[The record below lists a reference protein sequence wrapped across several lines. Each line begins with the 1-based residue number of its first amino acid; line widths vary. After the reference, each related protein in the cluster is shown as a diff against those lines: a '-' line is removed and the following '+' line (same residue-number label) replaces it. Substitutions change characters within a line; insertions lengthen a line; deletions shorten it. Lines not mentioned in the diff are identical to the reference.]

1 MTDTIR
7 RYESGVFCA
16 RIFNTNTNTLI
27 TREEIDSISYTA
39 FKLTTKSLMSSSVT
53 RTAITGHTQIA
64 VDKTETL
71 LEEAICD
78 NYWTLDETGYSFIHI
93 PDTRENAMFS
103 DSGNYEVVYTINL
116 VSGNPVIL
124 TFSVTVA

>member
-39 FKLTTKSLMSSSVT
+39 FKLTTKSLMSNSVT

-71 LEEAICD
+71 LEEAIKD
-78 NYWTLDETGYSFIHI
+78 NYWTLDETGYNFIHI

-116 VSGNPVIL
+116 ISGNPVIL

>member
-16 RIFNTNTNTLI
+16 RIFNTNTNAILTK
-27 TREEIDSISYTA
+27 EEIDSITYTT

-53 RTAITGHTQIA
+53 RTPITGHSDIT

-71 LEEAICD
+71 LEEAIND
-78 NYWTLDETGYSFIHI
+78 NYWTLDETGYNFIHI